1 MLRSRSFFR
10 RAGRDQALGQAG
22 GQAESLF
29 SPGAICCLR
38 ACGKNK
44 SGRHHCGT
52 QRQQQTNSKHISAIS
67 AFYLIPAKKREEKKT
82 TPKQQEKFLISEYF
96 TSKLDE
102 GEKKEPKSFSHHKDN
117 EKKDPVH
124 WRREREEK
132 EKKISFYK
140 HKRVKF
146 LLIPTGSF
154 FPLTL
159 ISLLLH

>member
-67 AFYLIPAKKREEKKT
+67 AFYLIPAKKREEKKNT

-124 WRREREEK
+124 
-132 EKKISFYK
+132 
-140 HKRVKF
+140 
-146 LLIPTGSF
+146 
-154 FPLTL
+154 
-159 ISLLLH
+159 